1 MTAAE
6 LSASTWLDD
15 LLQTD
20 ERQRWLAVMHQHG
33 VPEDLGGNFIEGV
46 QDVSSL
52 IDKIQR
58 CVRNRAAVF
67 LVNALRRLA
76 PPPKVT
82 LPPFQ
87 RAWLNVLLRHGA
99 TQHRATAFL
108 LGIKGGRLELN
119 EQVRRLIPDD
129 QLANALI
136 REVSARRM

>member
-6 LSASTWLDD
+6 LSVSWLDD

-33 VPEDLGGNFIEGV
+33 VPEDLGRKFIEGV

-58 CVRNRAAVF
+58 CVQNRAVF

-82 LPPFQ
+82 LLPFQ
-87 RAWLNVLLRHGA
+87 RAWLNVLLTYGA